1 LFFLLEGQI
10 VEGRGSH
17 WRVQVCGI
25 YSTDVDRWIQ
35 LNLIG
40 PYTRGVTVRGGF
52 MAAGDLLDLLGSWLD
67 DALPSERESCIV
79 SQARSDLF
87 PWISTDSGQS
97 PTLTM

>member
-35 LNLIG
+35 LSLTG
-40 PYTRGVTVRGGF
+40 PYACGVTLRAGF
-52 MAAGDLLDLLGSWLD
+52 SAAADLLDLLGSWLD
-67 DALPSERESCIV
+67 DALTSERESCIV
-79 SQARSDLF
+79 SQARSDPF
-87 PWISTDSGQS
+87 PWISTDSGHS